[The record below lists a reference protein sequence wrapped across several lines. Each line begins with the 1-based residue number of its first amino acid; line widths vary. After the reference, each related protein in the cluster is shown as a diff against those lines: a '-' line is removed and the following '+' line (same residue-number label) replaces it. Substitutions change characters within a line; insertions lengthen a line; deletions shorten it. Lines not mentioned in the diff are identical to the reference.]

1 MFIFVMYK
9 HKAKLISLLNFFH
22 FQGVNLVVNYDFP
35 PSTVSYIHR
44 IGRTGRAGREGKAIT
59 YFTDK
64 DKTLLRSIAQIV
76 KDSGSDVPDYMLK
89 LKKATRH
96 EKRNLAKRALQ
107 RETISTESKY
117 DKEKRK
123 KLEEM
128 IKGSKNRKRK
138 AEERAKKSNN
148 PNVKIKPPKTP
159 KLS

>member
-1 MFIFVMYK
+1 MSTSDTDYY
-9 HKAKLISLLNFFH
+9 LIKKYL
-22 FQGVNLVVNYDFP
+22 QGVNLVVNYDFP

-44 IGRTGRAGREGKAIT
+44 IGRTGRAGKDGKAVT

-76 KDSGSDVPDYMLK
+76 KDSGSHVPDYMLK

-96 EKRNLAKRALQ
+96 EKRNLAKHAQ
-107 RETISTESKY
+107 KRENISTESKY

-123 KLEEM
+123 KLEDM

-138 AEERAKKSNN
+138 AEERAKKLNN
-148 PNVKIKPPKTP
+148 PNVKIKPPKQP
-159 KLS
+159 KIS